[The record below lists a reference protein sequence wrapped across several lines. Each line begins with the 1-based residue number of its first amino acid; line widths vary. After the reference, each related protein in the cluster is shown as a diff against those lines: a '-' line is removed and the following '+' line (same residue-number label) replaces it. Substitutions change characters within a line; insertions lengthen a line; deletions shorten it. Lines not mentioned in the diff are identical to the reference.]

1 MMMTASIAEHSVY
14 LARRW
19 YRICDAEGSQAAS
32 IVSGELLSDVY
43 QISGIHLGE
52 GDIVLDIG
60 GHIGLF
66 AIYVATRWPGVQV
79 HSFEAYPP
87 NADLFEHNV
96 AESGLTN
103 IHLNRM
109 AVTGDGLPIQLSFNP
124 TNSGGTTSFSR
135 TLTPVSLESIP
146 SITLDDIFS
155 QLGISDCSLLKIDCE
170 GAEYG
175 ILHATTMLGR
185 VRHLRGEFHT
195 NDLLASYG
203 RDPHQLANQ
212 CRQAAP
218 NCELRYGVCEITP

>member
-1 MMMTASIAEHSVY
+1 MTASTEEHSVY

-19 YRICDAEGSQAAS
+19 YRVCDAQGSQAAA

-52 GDIVLDIG
+52 GDTVLDIG

-66 AIYVATRWPGVQV
+66 AIYAATRWPGVQV
-79 HSFEAYPP
+79 HSFEAYAP

-96 AESGLTN
+96 AASGLTN
-103 IHLNRM
+103 IHLNRI
-109 AVTGDGLPIQLSFNP
+109 AVTGDGLPIRLSFNP

-135 TLTPVSLESIP
+135 TLTPVSSETIP
-146 SITLDDIFS
+146 SITLDTIFD
-155 QLGISDCSLLKIDCE
+155 QLGISDCGLLKIDCE

-175 ILHATTMLGR
+175 ILHTTTMLSR

-195 NDLLASYG
+195 NDLLASHG
-203 RDPHQLANQ
+203 RDPHQLADQ